1 MRACK
6 IITTAVNSKRSCN
19 NTVPGIGSFY
29 KKKVGCHG
37 LNPKKSDTILA
48 CSQNKG
54 ATVVLLD
61 DVGRERGEYGR
72 DVIFSLIDQAGFV
85 EARNHGQHRWV
96 TAAIDR
102 IEFKRAVH
110 VGDIVSLFT
119 TTIRKGTTSI
129 TVGVEVEAQRTN
141 GDCVAVTSAALTM
154 VAVDAKGKPIPFRSA
169 PSV

>member
-1 MRACK
+1 MPEPQPE
-6 IITTAVNSKRSCN
+6 SKQEPPHPDARLALRIVTRPPDTN
-19 NTVPGIGSFY
+19 HYGTVFGG
-29 KKKVGCHG
+29 
-37 LNPKKSDTILA
+37 
-48 CSQNKG
+48 
-54 ATVVLLD
+54 
-61 DVGRERGEYGR
+61 
-72 DVIFSLIDQAGFV
+72 VIMSLIDQAGFV

-102 IEFKRAVH
+102 VEFKQAVH

-119 TTIRKGTTSI
+119 TTTRKGTTSI

-154 VAVDAKGKPIPFRSA
+154 VAVDAQGKPIPFRSP